1 MPKENEPLTV
11 TGLNKRIKS
20 LLEGEPSLRD
30 VLLRGEI
37 SNFKAYPSGH
47 AYFSL
52 KDDSSVVGACM
63 WQSNVRKLRFKPK
76 DGDKV
81 IVRGSLNVYPPRGTY
96 SFVCE
101 TIAYDGEGDELAKLR
116 ALAEK
121 LRSEGL
127 FDESRKKKIPAFP
140 KRIGIIAG
148 KGSAGMKDITHNAS
162 LRWPLVTLVMIP
174 SLVQG
179 PDAPEDLL
187 RALRLAESSHIDT
200 LIIGRGG
207 GSSEDL
213 GAFNDETLVRA
224 VAASKIPVI
233 SAVGHEIDTTLIDLV
248 ADLRV
253 STPTGAA
260 VAATPNKDDILMAL
274 ADAQDTLRNAIEA
287 LLRRKKEKVE
297 LLTNRSFFTNPK
309 AIYESKAQEVAKMEA
324 YMKAKVQSLLLAK
337 KAGLDA
343 VSGKLAGLNP
353 ENVLKRGYA
362 ISQTRSG
369 KVLSSIKEAKQGDEI
384 ITHLK
389 DGIITS
395 SVTEVTPSERR

>member
-1 MPKENEPLTV
+1 MPEESEILTV
-11 TGLNKRIKS
+11 THLNNRIKRI
-20 LLEGEPSLRD
+20 LENEERLHGIF
-30 VLLRGEI
+30 LRGEI
-37 SNFKAYPSGH
+37 SNFKSYPNGH

-52 KDDSSVVGACM
+52 KDEESSVSAAM
-63 WQSNVRKLRFKPK
+63 WASNVRKLRFRPK

-81 IVRGSLNVYPPRGTY
+81 IVRGSISVYPPRGSY
-96 SFVCE
+96 SFICE
-101 TIAYDGEGDELAKLR
+101 TISYDGEGDELAKLR

-121 LRSEGL
+121 LRKEGL

-140 KRIGIIAG
+140 RRIGIIAG
-148 KGSAGMKDITHNAS
+148 KDSAGMKDITHNAS

-179 PDAPEDLL
+179 EAAPKDLL
-187 RALRLAESSHIDT
+187 RALKLAESADLDT

-213 GAFNDETLVRA
+213 WAFNDEDLVRA
-224 VAASKIPVI
+224 IAACEIPVI
-233 SAVGHEIDTTLIDLV
+233 SAVGHEIDTTLVDLV
-248 ADLRV
+248 ADMRV

-260 VAATPNKDDILMAL
+260 VAATPDQNDIFMAL
-274 ADAQDTLRNAIEA
+274 ADAQDTLKTAVEA
-287 LLRRKKEKVE
+287 LLRRKKEKLE

-309 AIYESKAQEVAKMEA
+309 AIYEAKAQEVAKMEN
-324 YMKAKVQSLLLAK
+324 YMKAKMQSLVLSK
-337 KAGLDA
+337 KAGLEA

-362 ISQTRSG
+362 ISQTAEG
-369 KVLSSIKEAKQGDEI
+369 KVISSIDDAKEGEEI
-384 ITHLK
+384 VTHLK

-395 SVTEVTPSERR
+395 SVKSKVRK